1 MKTGDGLSGMY
12 SFLKQFP
19 CWLTIMMLMLL
30 MASLLVGRGILDGL
44 PYNIASSS
52 FLGENVLF
60 ITVVLIAITVLQRPG
75 KFGVPHWFCSS
86 RVQVL
91 IYLVCLG
98 LCFLVSTHTID
109 LRSGRWMDVYHD
121 LAIAPLVVFLLIILL
136 PVIYKNGTGTENKV
150 TLCLL
155 LLWGSLF
162 GLDMATGMLAQCR
175 WLQEHFGMMLK

>member
-1 MKTGDGLSGMY
+1 
-12 SFLKQFP
+12 
-19 CWLTIMMLMLL
+19 MLMLL
-30 MASLLVGRGILDGL
+30 MSSLLVGRGILEGL

-60 ITVVLIAITVLQRPG
+60 ITVVLVAITVLQRSYKPG
-75 KFGVPHWFCSS
+75 EFGVPYWFCSS

-121 LAIAPLVVFLLIILL
+121 LAIAPLVMFLLIILL
-136 PVIYKNGTGTENKV
+136 PVIYKNGTMTEKKV

-175 WLQEHFGMMLK
+175 WLQEHFGIFSTMPR